1 MSKGFVIS
9 TAYNLHVS
17 QLNFSHEQEKMSP
30 TMSTT
35 SGNPASNGSL
45 VSSNTR
51 ITWTPD
57 LHEKFVECM
66 NRLGGAE
73 SK

>member
-1 MSKGFVIS
+1 MSS
-9 TAYNLHVS
+9 
-17 QLNFSHEQEKMSP
+17 

-35 SGNPASNGSL
+35 SGNPTTNASS

-57 LHEKFVECM
+57 LHEKFVESV